1 VKGVRKGIV
10 GAVSLAGKTL
20 LKRYRVVR
28 PLGQGALATVYLAF
42 DPFGTPY
49 ALKLFPKG
57 AEARRNREFW
67 VGKRLDHPNLNPV
80 LEKLDLE
87 EGPALLLAY
96 APGEEMER
104 WMGRRPGKPRALQV
118 FRQLLLALAHM
129 HAKGLV
135 HRDVKPEN
143 IIVAGTDEA
152 RLVDFDLSGPVAEA
166 FKKPLRVG
174 TLPYLA
180 PEQVLGQSPGPEAD
194 VYAAGVILYWILS
207 GEHPFVGAP
216 EEVLLG
222 HLKAPVPPLPG
233 LGERERAYLERLLAK
248 RPESGSR
255 TPGKPWRL
263 SPSKYPAVAGPRWEK
278 PWVAT

>member
-1 VKGVRKGIV
+1 MKGVRKGIV

-20 LKRYRVVR
+20 LGRYRVVR

-248 RPESGSR
+248 RPKER
-255 TPGKPWRL
+255 FKD
-263 SPSKYPAVAGPRWEK
+263 AGEALEAFPF
-278 PWVAT
+278 

>member
-1 VKGVRKGIV
+1 
-10 GAVSLAGKTL
+10 
-20 LKRYRVVR
+20 
-28 PLGQGALATVYLAF
+28 
-42 DPFGTPY
+42 
-49 ALKLFPKG
+49 
-57 AEARRNREFW
+57 
-67 VGKRLDHPNLNPV
+67 
-80 LEKLDLE
+80 
-87 EGPALLLAY
+87 
-96 APGEEMER
+96 MER

-152 RLVDFDLSGPVAEA
+152 RLVDFDLSGPAAEA

-248 RPESGSR
+248 RPEER
-255 TPGKPWRL
+255 FKD
-263 SPSKYPAVAGPRWEK
+263 AGEALEAFPF
-278 PWVAT
+278 

>member
-1 VKGVRKGIV
+1 M

-20 LKRYRVVR
+20 LERYRVVR

-49 ALKLFPKG
+49 ALKVFPQG

-80 LEKLDLE
+80 LERLDLE

-96 APGEEMER
+96 APGEEMGR
-104 WMGRRPGKPRALQV
+104 WMARKPGRPRALEV
-118 FRQLLLALAHM
+118 FRQLLLALSHM
-129 HAKGLV
+129 HEKGLV

-143 IIVAGTDEA
+143 IIVAGTAEA
-152 RLVDFDLSGPVAEA
+152 RLVDFDLSGPALEA
-166 FKKPLRVG
+166 FRKPLRVG

-180 PEQVLGQSPGPEAD
+180 PEQVLGKSPGPEAD
-194 VYAAGVILYWILS
+194 VYAAGIILYWILS

-222 HLKAPVPPLPG
+222 HLQGAIPPLPG
-233 LGERERAYLERLLAK
+233 LMGGEKDYLERLLAK
-248 RPESGSR
+248 RPEERYQSALEALR
-255 TPGKPWRL
+255 AFPF
-263 SPSKYPAVAGPRWEK
+263 
-278 PWVAT
+278 

>member
-1 VKGVRKGIV
+1 
-10 GAVSLAGKTL
+10 
-20 LKRYRVVR
+20 
-28 PLGQGALATVYLAF
+28 
-42 DPFGTPY
+42 
-49 ALKLFPKG
+49 
-57 AEARRNREFW
+57 

-152 RLVDFDLSGPVAEA
+152 RLVDFDLSGPVAKA

-222 HLKAPVPPLPG
+222 HLKAPVPPSRAWGEGAGLLGAPPG
-233 LGERERAYLERLLAK
+233 QAPERAVQGRRGSPGGFPLL
-248 RPESGSR
+248 S
-255 TPGKPWRL
+255 TPPPL
-263 SPSKYPAVAGPRWEK
+263 SPRWGPQK
-278 PWVAT
+278 SPLTAPT

>member
-1 VKGVRKGIV
+1 MK
-10 GAVSLAGKTL
+10 AVSLAGKTL
-20 LKRYRVVR
+20 RQRYRVVR

-42 DPFGTPY
+42 DRFGTPY

-67 VGKRLDHPNLNPV
+67 VGQRLAHPNLNPV
-80 LEKLDLE
+80 LESLDLD

-96 APGEEMER
+96 APGEEMGR
-104 WMGRRPGKPRALQV
+104 WMLRRPGRERALFV
-118 FRQLLLALAHM
+118 FRQLLQALAHM
-129 HAKGLV
+129 HGKGLV

-152 RLVDFDLSGPVAEA
+152 RLVDFDLSGPALEA

-194 VYAAGVILYWILS
+194 VYAAGVILYWILA
-207 GEHPFVGAP
+207 GEHPFVGEP

-222 HLKAPVPPLPG
+222 HLRGEVPPIPGLEAPVEAFL
-233 LGERERAYLERLLAK
+233 RRLLAK
-248 RPESGSR
+248 RPEER
-255 TPGKPWRL
+255 F
-263 SPSKYPAVAGPRWEK
+263 PSAEAALEALPF
-278 PWVAT
+278 